1 MGITYQ
7 TRGDPVKTYLRPSE
21 IEKPQS
27 EKHVKTIWNYAWQ
40 PSVNCF
46 TIMWRPFYNSVTN
59 TWQPFT
65 ILWQPRATTEQSWNN
80 HGTTKMK
87 QFYNHETIM
96 GQLCE
101 TAWQP
106 FDNHVTNTGQLQYLT
121 VIRQPSTMWQLFD
134 NHVTTP
140 GQQFDNHATSTWKLF
155 DNHIT
160 IP

>member
-21 IEKPQS
+21 KEKPQS

-80 HGTTKMK
+80 QDETILQPWNNHGTTMWS
-87 QFYNHETIM
+87 
-96 GQLCE
+96 E

-106 FDNHVTNTGQLQYLT
+106 FDNHVTNTGQLLDSHT
-121 VIRQPSTMWQLFD
+121 TIMWQLFD